1 MAVNIDKNTCIG
13 CGACAAT
20 CPATFTL
27 NQDEGKA
34 QVVNQDDATC
44 AKNAASNCPV
54 QAISVE

>member
-1 MAVNIDKNTCIG
+1 MAVLIDKNTCIG

-20 CPATFTL
+20 CPATFAL

-34 QVVNQDDATC
+34 QVVNQDDAAC
-44 AKNAASNCPV
+44 AKNAASVCPV